1 MRSLCGRYGDRRI
14 LARIALVLAAFA
26 VTAGPGRG
34 ADAQTLTRAEGRIAD
49 IAVEGVQRIEPATVR
64 SYLTVRAGDP
74 FDPQALDD
82 SLKSL
87 FRTGL
92 FQDVVLRRD
101 GDTLVVDVVENPI
114 INRIAFEG
122 NRRID
127 DEQLS
132 DEVQLRPRVV
142 YTRTRVQN
150 DVQRLLEV
158 YRRSG
163 RFAATIEPKIIEL
176 DQNRVDL
183 VFEID
188 EGPLTEVQ
196 RISFVGNRAFSDGTL
211 RGQIRT
217 TESRFW
223 RIFSTE
229 DTYDPDRLEFDREL
243 LRRFYFAEGYADF
256 RVVSAVAELTPDRD
270 AFFITFTIDE
280 GERYR
285 FGEIDLRTSL
295 PDLDPA
301 VLESAIASEE
311 GDWYSSEDVEETVD
325 NLTEAVGNLQYAFV
339 EVRPRVTR
347 NRTDRLINVT
357 YEIDEG
363 PRVFVERI
371 DITGNLRTED
381 RVIRREFELVEGDP
395 FSTARLRQSERN
407 VRDLGF
413 FSRVDVETLPG
424 STPDQTVIRA
434 DVEEQS
440 TGELS
445 FGAGFS
451 TSEGPLGDISLRERN
466 LLGRGQDL
474 SLSTTISGRTQ
485 EIDLSFTEPYF
496 LGRDLSAGFD
506 AFRITRDNQDESSF
520 DEFTLGFGLRLGY
533 PLGKHLRQT
542 LGYRLSQRRV
552 EDIDEDASR
561 FIQEQEGE
569 TLTSLVSQQLTYNR
583 LDSRIEPTEGF
594 ILRLGNEVAGLGGD
608 VHYASVTAGGS
619 IYFTVL
625 EDVVLSFS
633 ADGGYIVGLGE
644 DVRINDRFFVGGS
657 NLRGF
662 ERAGIGPRDENGD
675 SLGGNRYAVGSVE
688 VSFPLG
694 LPEELGLKGRAF
706 SDVGTLGSVDITPGP
721 GEEINDT
728 DSLRASV
735 GVGLSWA
742 SPFGP
747 VRMDLA
753 YPVLE
758 EDFDKTEAFRFS
770 FGTRF

>member
-1 MRSLCGRYGDRRI
+1 VL
-14 LARIALVLAAFA
+14 LAAVA
-26 VTAGPGRG
+26 PGAR
-34 ADAQTLTRAEGRIAD
+34 AQTLTQPEGRIGEIVVD
-49 IAVEGVQRIEPATVR
+49 GVQRIEPATVR
-64 SYLTVRAGDP
+64 SYLTVAVGDP
-74 FDPQALDD
+74 FDPVALDD

-92 FQDVVLRRD
+92 FQDVVLRRA
-101 GDTLVVDVVENPI
+101 GETLVVEVVENPI

-122 NRRID
+122 NQRID
-127 DEQLS
+127 DEQLR

-163 RFAATIEPKIIEL
+163 RFAATVEPKIVEL
-176 DQNRVDL
+176 EQNRVDL
-183 VFEID
+183 IFEID

-211 RGQIRT
+211 RGEIRT

-223 RIFSTE
+223 RIFATE

-270 AFFITFTIDE
+270 AFFITFTVDE

-285 FGEIDLRTSL
+285 FGEIDIRTSL

-301 VLESAIASEE
+301 ALDPAVTSEE
-311 GDWYSSEDVEETVD
+311 GDWYSSEAVEESVD
-325 NLTEAVGNLQYAFV
+325 NLVEAVGNLQYAFV
-339 EVRPRVTR
+339 DVRPRVTR
-347 NRTDRLINVT
+347 NRAERLINVT

-371 DITGNLRTED
+371 DITGNLRTVD
-381 RVIRREFELVEGDP
+381 RVIRREFALVEGDP

-407 VRDLGF
+407 VRNLGF

-424 STPDQTVIRA
+424 SSPDRTVIRA

-474 SLSTTISGRTQ
+474 RISATVSGRTQ
-485 EIDLSFTEPYF
+485 EVDLSFTEPYF

-506 AFRITRDNQDESSF
+506 VFRITRDNQDESSF

-533 PLGKHLRQT
+533 PLGRNLRQT

-552 EDIDEDASR
+552 EDVDEDASR

-569 TLTSLVSQQLTYNR
+569 TLTSLVSQRLTYNR
-583 LDSRIEPTEGF
+583 LDSRIQPTEGF

-608 VHYASVTAGGS
+608 VHFASVTAGGS
-619 IYFTVL
+619 IYFPVL
-625 EDVVLSFS
+625 EDVVLSVS
-633 ADGGYIVGLGE
+633 ADGGYIFGLGE

-662 ERAGIGPRDENGD
+662 ERAGIGPRDENED
-675 SLGGNRYAVGSVE
+675 ALGGNRFVVGSVE
-688 VSFPLG
+688 LSFPLG
-694 LPEELGLKGRAF
+694 LPEELGLRGRAF
-706 SDVGTLGSVDITPGP
+706 SDVGTLGAVDDEAGP

-728 DSLRASV
+728 ESLRASV
-735 GVGLSWA
+735 GVGLSWS

-747 VRMDLA
+747 VRLDLA

-758 EDFDKTEAFRFS
+758 EDFDQTEALRFS